1 MSSKKELR
9 YISHEVSADAGKRTI
24 KGYASVFNTLSDD
37 LGGFKEMIAPK
48 SFSRCLSMNAD
59 VRLLVDHL
67 PSSILGRSTA
77 GTLRLSEDNF
87 GLAIECD
94 LPETTLGN
102 DTLISIR
109 RGDLNSMSFGFIC
122 CDESW
127 SVMPDGTK
135 LRTVS
140 DADLFD
146 VSVVTYPAY
155 KSSSVGMARSL
166 RSLWPDGQP
175 DYFEK
180 RLAPTADEI
189 AVKNFPELASPEDF
203 DRLLRRATNLAKL

>member
-1 MSSKKELR
+1 MSKQERR
-9 YISHEVSADAGKRTI
+9 YLSREVRADAGKRTI
-24 KGYASVFNTLSDD
+24 KGYASVFNTLSDN
-37 LGGFKEMIAPK
+37 LGGFVEQIAPGA
-48 SFSRCLSMNAD
+48 FSRCLSTNPD
-59 VRLLVDHL
+59 VRCLVDHL

-77 GTLRLSEDNF
+77 GTLRLREDNV

-94 LPETTLGN
+94 MPDPTLGN
-102 DTLISIR
+102 DTLESIR
-109 RGDLNSMSFGFIC
+109 RGDLREMSFGFIC
-122 CDESW
+122 VDEDW
-127 SVMPDGTK
+127 SALPDGTK

-155 KSSSVGMARSL
+155 KSSSVGVARSL

-189 AVKNFPELASPEDF
+189 AAKNFPELASDEER
-203 DRLLRRATNLAKL
+203 DRLYRRATNLGKL

>member
-1 MSSKKELR
+1 MSKKELR
-9 YISHEVSADAGKRTI
+9 YISSHEVRADAGKRTI
-24 KGYASVFNTLSDD
+24 KGYASVFNTLSED
-37 LGGFKEMIAPK
+37 LGGFREVIAPK

-59 VRLLVDHL
+59 VRCLVDHL

-77 GTLRLSEDNF
+77 GTLRLREDNV

-94 LPETTLGN
+94 LPETRLGE

-122 CDESW
+122 VDESW

-155 KSSSVGMARSL
+155 KSSSVGVARSL

-189 AVKNFPELASPEDF
+189 AAAKYPELASDEER
-203 DRLLRRATNLAKL
+203 DRLYRRATNLGKL